1 MKPPAGGITAREP
14 MVTTRPRPAAVIR
27 GTAARAAV
35 KVAVRLSVSM
45 RSHMA
50 RSVSRRPPPAKPPT
64 SVTRTSS
71 RRWRA
76 WSVLTRSPTA
86 RSSVTS
92 ARTRSSRSFAVAST
106 PAWSRSRSAS
116 TMNGAATVAPS
127 ASRRRVT
134 AWPSA
139 PVPPVTSATRP
150 VSVIGSKPRQAAW
163 TVGGL
168 IWMLSGRAPLPDR
181 PYCLRESFGRW
192 NRHDGRALDVLVPHL
207 ADVEVGHA
215 LPQLLER
222 LLEGRQRLALS
233 RKWRGAR
240 EDEVLHVGMVDPALL
255 DPGHDDGQRLVG
267 LSDEARALLALADA
281 FLQRRLEELV
291 DAPEDRREGASGE
304 ALVLLVEQAE
314 RDEVRRLELERPLF
328 LGARRLTLGEAPVH
342 ADDLERLLLEVVGL
356 LDVEREDLVAHVGL
370 HDEDRRNVSGL
381 ELGQHGAAMIPVR
394 RPVHAG
400 LRRQRYHG
408 IDEPVELLHAL
419 GQALD
424 VRGREIALVGARL
437 DLVAGQQAEDLP
449 VVADGLLV
457 EREHVPTVA
466 LHLLGELARRT
477 RRLRLGI
484 GHPARHAEPPLCG
497 RRRRRAAQGQQ
508 GSHATVDPGRQE
520 DDEDHEEQAV
530 DRLRHADE
538 PQPELHA
545 QVLLSVM
552 VSAVPTVGPSH
563 EYMPPRT

>member
-14 MVTTRPRPAAVIR
+14 MVTTRPRPAPVIR

-45 RSHMA
+45 RSHVA

-150 VSVIGSKPRQAAW
+150 VSVIGPKPRQAAW

-168 IWMLSGRAPLPDR
+168 IWVLSGRAPLPDR

-192 NRHDGRALDVLVPHL
+192 NRHDGRALDVLVPHF

-215 LPQLLER
+215 LPQLFER

-233 RKWRGAR
+233 REWRGAR

-291 DAPEDRREGASGE
+291 DAPEDRREGAAGE

-314 RDEVRRLELERPLF
+314 RDEVRRLELERPLL

-356 LDVEREDLVAHVGL
+356 LD
-370 HDEDRRNVSGL
+370 
-381 ELGQHGAAMIPVR
+381 
-394 RPVHAG
+394 
-400 LRRQRYHG
+400 
-408 IDEPVELLHAL
+408 
-419 GQALD
+419 
-424 VRGREIALVGARL
+424 
-437 DLVAGQQAEDLP
+437 
-449 VVADGLLV
+449 V

-497 RRRRRAAQGQQ
+497 RRRRRAAPGQQ

-545 QVLLSVM
+545 QVLLERDGQRG
-552 VSAVPTVGPSH
+552 ADGRPQP
-563 EYMPPRT
+563 

>member
-1 MKPPAGGITAREP
+1 
-14 MVTTRPRPAAVIR
+14 
-27 GTAARAAV
+27 AARAAV

-45 RSHMA
+45 RSHVA

-71 RRWRA
+71 RRRRA

-150 VSVIGSKPRQAAW
+150 VSVIGPKPRQAAW

-168 IWMLSGRAPLPDR
+168 IWVLSGRAPLPDR

-215 LPQLLER
+215 LPQLFER
-222 LLEGRQRLALS
+222 LLEGA
-233 RKWRGAR
+233 A
-240 EDEVLHVGMVDPALL
+240 
-255 DPGHDDGQRLVG
+255 
-267 LSDEARALLALADA
+267 
-281 FLQRRLEELV
+281 
-291 DAPEDRREGASGE
+291 GE

-394 RPVHAG
+394 RPIHAG
-400 LRRQRYHG
+400 LRRQRDHG

-497 RRRRRAAQGQQ
+497 RRRRRAAPGQQ

-545 QVLLSVM
+545 QVLLERDGQRG
-552 VSAVPTVGPSH
+552 ADGRPQP
-563 EYMPPRT
+563 

>member
-45 RSHMA
+45 RSHVA

-150 VSVIGSKPRQAAW
+150 VSVIVSKPRQAAW

-207 ADVEVGHA
+207 ADVE
-215 LPQLLER
+215 
-222 LLEGRQRLALS
+222 
-233 RKWRGAR
+233 
-240 EDEVLHVGMVDPALL
+240 
-255 DPGHDDGQRLVG
+255 
-267 LSDEARALLALADA
+267 
-281 FLQRRLEELV
+281 
-291 DAPEDRREGASGE
+291 

-314 RDEVRRLELERPLF
+314 RDEVRRLELERPLL

-400 LRRQRYHG
+400 LR
-408 IDEPVELLHAL
+408 
-419 GQALD
+419 
-424 VRGREIALVGARL
+424 
-437 DLVAGQQAEDLP
+437 
-449 VVADGLLV
+449 
-457 EREHVPTVA
+457 
-466 LHLLGELARRT
+466 
-477 RRLRLGI
+477 
-484 GHPARHAEPPLCG
+484 
-497 RRRRRAAQGQQ
+497 
-508 GSHATVDPGRQE
+508 
-520 DDEDHEEQAV
+520 
-530 DRLRHADE
+530 
-538 PQPELHA
+538 
-545 QVLLSVM
+545 
-552 VSAVPTVGPSH
+552 
-563 EYMPPRT
+563 